1 MRYSGYGL
9 SHNYEKCLYTQ
20 AHIAEVDTDMK
31 IKILV
36 SVQQKYRQFTEDA
49 LLQKE
54 EEKIL

>member
-1 MRYSGYGL
+1 
-9 SHNYEKCLYTQ
+9 LYTQ